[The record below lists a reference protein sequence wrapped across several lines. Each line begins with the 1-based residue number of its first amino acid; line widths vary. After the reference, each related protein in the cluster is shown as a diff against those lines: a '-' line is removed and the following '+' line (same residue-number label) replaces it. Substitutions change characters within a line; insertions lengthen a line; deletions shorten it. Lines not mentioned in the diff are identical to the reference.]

1 MKKEGKVWAITS
13 IVLWMLAPDQI
24 NAQQDSLAV
33 QQLQE
38 VVITAT
44 KFPKSQ
50 SETGKVLTIID
61 EDILN
66 RSGGKDIAQLLN
78 EQVGMVVSGSNS
90 NTGKDKSVYLRGAK
104 NEYTLILLDGV
115 PLNDPSGISGGAYD
129 LRLISLDQVERIE
142 ILKGSQS
149 TLYGSDAIAG
159 VINIITKKSEKN
171 STDFFG
177 TIGYGS
183 YNTLK
188 GNAGVRGSGKHIGY
202 SVSYSGLS
210 TDGISEA
217 SETGTMPFDKDGAS
231 QNAFQTSIDI
241 KPTESLSIRP
251 FFRYSKFSG
260 QYDGGAFTD
269 DMLNTYKA
277 TLMNTGTQASYAL
290 KKGAINFQ
298 YAYDQTDRIFDGS
311 YGKSEY
317 NGKFHHTELFAN
329 FNLASRLQLLTGIAS
344 QKYQMLDKTAAEED
358 PSVVILSP
366 YLSLFSRFGNF
377 SAEIGGRYNHHTRF
391 GENFTYS
398 FNPSYLMKN
407 GMKLFINLSTGFKAP
422 SLYQLY
428 GEYGANP
435 GLKPERSLS
444 TEAGSQWLSS
454 NKIIELRAVAFTR
467 SIKDVIIYA
476 YPSSLN
482 LDQQDDMGFELESIF
497 NLNSNLRVKAFYS
510 FVDGK
515 VKTQLTGKDTTY
527 HNLFRRPKHMA
538 GAYLGYQI
546 SDQFFVSVNS
556 KFFGK
561 RSDLYFDMETFTSQS
576 VRLQAYAL
584 LDLHAEYRLKKFK
597 ATFFTDLRN
606 VLNTDYQEV
615 YGYSTMGINIS
626 SGINVRF

>member
-1 MKKEGKVWAITS
+1 MKKERKVWAITS

-24 NAQQDSLAV
+24 IAQQDSLAV
-33 QQLQE
+33 RQLQE

-61 EDILN
+61 EEILK
-66 RSGGKDIAQLLN
+66 RSAGKDIAQLLN

-129 LRLISLDQVERIE
+129 LRLISLDQVQRIE

-159 VINIITKKSEKN
+159 VINIITKKSEEN
-171 STDFFG
+171 AADFSG

-231 QNAFQTSIDI
+231 QNALQTSVDI
-241 KPTESLSIRP
+241 KPNASLSIRP

-269 DMLNTYKA
+269 DLLNTYKA
-277 TLMNTGTQASYAL
+277 TLINTGAQASYSL
-290 KKGAINFQ
+290 KNGTINFQ
-298 YAYDQTDRIFDGS
+298 YAFDQTDRTYDGS

-317 NGKFHHTELFAN
+317 FGKFHHAELFAN
-329 FNLASRLQLLTGIAS
+329 YNLGDHLQLLAGIAN
-344 QKYQMLDKTAAEED
+344 QEYKMLDKTATEVD
-358 PSVVILSP
+358 PSVAIISP
-366 YLSLFSRFGNF
+366 YVSFFSRFGNF

-398 FNPSYLMKN
+398 FNPSYLMRNNVK
-407 GMKLFINLSTGFKAP
+407 FFFNLSTGFKAP

-435 GLKPERSLS
+435 ELKPERSFS

-454 NKIIELRAVAFTR
+454 DKKTELRVVAFTR
-467 SIKDVIIYA
+467 NIKDVIVYA
-476 YPSSLN
+476 YPASLN
-482 LDQQDDMGFELESIF
+482 LDQQDDMGIELESTF
-497 NLNSNLRVKAFYS
+497 NFSSKLKARVFYS
-510 FVDGK
+510 FIDGN
-515 VKTQLTGKDTTY
+515 VKTQSAGKDTTY

-538 GAYLGYQI
+538 GINLGYQV
-546 SDQFFVSVNS
+546 SNQLFVSVNS
-556 KFFGK
+556 KYFGK
-561 RSDLYFDMETFTSQS
+561 RSDLFFDMETFTNQS
-576 VRLQAYAL
+576 VSLAAYSL
-584 LDLHAEYRLKKFK
+584 LDFYTEYRFKKMK
-597 ATFFTDLRN
+597 TTFFADVKN
-606 VLNTDYQEV
+606 ILNTDYQEV
-615 YGYSTMGINIS
+615 YGYNTMGLNINA
-626 SGINVRF
+626 GINVRL

>member
-1 MKKEGKVWAITS
+1 MKKEGKVWAITLS
-13 IVLWMLAPDQI
+13 VLWLLAPDQI
-24 NAQQDSLAV
+24 IAQQDSLAV
-33 QQLQE
+33 RQLQE

-44 KFPKSQ
+44 KFPKNQ

-61 EDILN
+61 EDILK
-66 RSGGKDIAQLLN
+66 RSAGKDIAQLLN
-78 EQVGMVVSGSNS
+78 EQVGMAVSGANS

-159 VINIITKKSEKN
+159 VINIITKKSEVN
-171 STDFFG
+171 TSEFFG

-183 YNTLK
+183 FNTLK
-188 GNAGVRGSGKHIGY
+188 GNAGVRGSGKFVGY
-202 SVSYSGLS
+202 NLSYSGLN

-217 SETGTMPFDKDGAS
+217 SENGTMTFDKDGAS
-231 QNAFQTSIDI
+231 QNAFQTSVDI
-241 KPTESLSIRP
+241 KPIESLSIRP

-269 DMLNTYKA
+269 DVLNTYMA
-277 TLMNTGTQASYAL
+277 TLMNTGAQASYSL

-298 YAYDQTDRIFDGS
+298 YAYDETDRFFDGT

-317 NGKFHHTELFAN
+317 FGKFHHTELFAN
-329 FNLASRLQLLTGIAS
+329 YHLGDHLQLLAGIS
-344 QKYQMLDKTAAEED
+344 NQEYKMLDKTAVEED
-358 PSVVILSP
+358 PSVVIISP
-366 YLSLFSRFGNF
+366 YVSLFSRFGNF
-377 SAEIGGRYNHHTRF
+377 SAEIGGRYNHHTKF

-398 FNPSYLMKN
+398 FNPSYRIKN
-407 GMKLFINLSTGFKAP
+407 GLKVFFNLSTGFKAP

-435 GLKPERSLS
+435 ALKPERSFS

-454 NKIIELRAVAFTR
+454 NKKTELRAVAFTR

-482 LDQQDDMGFELESIF
+482 LDQQDDVGFELESSF
-497 NLNSNLRVKAFYS
+497 NLSSKWRAKAFYS
-510 FVDGK
+510 FVDGN
-515 VKTQLTGKDTTY
+515 VKTQLAGKDTTY
-527 HNLFRRPKHMA
+527 HNLFRRPKHMV
-538 GAYLGYQI
+538 GINLGYQI
-546 SDQFFVSVNS
+546 SNQFFASVNS

-561 RSDLYFDMETFTSQS
+561 RSDLYFDMETFTNQS
-576 VRLQAYAL
+576 VRLQAYTL
-584 LDLHAEYRLKKFK
+584 IDVYAEYQLIKMK
-597 ATFFTDLRN
+597 ATFFADIKN
-606 VLNTDYQEV
+606 ILNTDYQEV
-615 YGYSTMGINIS
+615 YGYSTMGLNIS
-626 SGINVRF
+626 AGINVRL